1 MQRENLE
8 LKQEQLQMDM
18 MDETK
23 QIIEVYQLEN
33 LYYIKESV
41 AISLGLTQNPINFGG
56 KIYYII
62 NYEMI
67 NNLINMGYEIKYQK
81 IEITKEI
88 LRMLEE
94 YKLREVLE
102 NIKKNNNYN
111 NNYENFE
118 DDYIEETNRNKT
130 R

>member
-41 AISLGLTQNPINFGG
+41 AISL
-56 KIYYII
+56 
-62 NYEMI
+62 
-67 NNLINMGYEIKYQK
+67 
-81 IEITKEI
+81 
-88 LRMLEE
+88 
-94 YKLREVLE
+94 VL
-102 NIKKNNNYN
+102 K
-111 NNYENFE
+111 
-118 DDYIEETNRNKT
+118 
-130 R
+130 